1 MIKSRN
7 RLRFSLETLSDFGI
21 SFHVFVQNFHGNATA
36 KLLVDGEVDVSHPT
50 FADEI
55 DDAVTVTE
63 KFAAH

>member
-1 MIKSRN
+1 MIKGGN
-7 RLRFSLETLSDFGI
+7 RLRFSLESLSDFRI

-36 KLLVDGEVDVSHPT
+36 KLLVDGDVDVSHPT

-63 KFAAH
+63 KFVTH